1 MVKVGIMVDRVPTY
15 AILADRALL
24 RISGLDA
31 KEFLQGLISNDTRR
45 LAPNQALYAAF
56 LTPQGKYLHDFFLA
70 ERDEIVFLDCEAA
83 RRADLKRRLT
93 LHRLRSKVAVEEA
106 DPALATYAVFGP
118 GALAALGLRH
128 EAGAA
133 VPLGSGIAYA
143 DPRLAGAGG
152 RAILAADEAA
162 GIFAA
167 RGIAAATGKAYDR
180 WRLEL
185 GLPDGSRDIDVDKSV
200 LLECGFEDLRG
211 VDFAKGCYMGQEVT
225 ARTKYR
231 GLVKRRLVPVAID
244 GPAPARGTPLMLGD
258 VEAGEMR
265 SSAGDVGLALIR
277 LERLQEAVSQGRPLT
292 ADGVRLTPRKPDWAT
307 F

>member
-1 MVKVGIMVDRVPTY
+1 MVDHVPTY

-24 RISGLDA
+24 RISGPDA
-31 KEFLQGLISNDTRR
+31 KEFLQGLISNDTRK

-70 ERDEIVFLDCEAA
+70 ERDEILFLDCEAA

-93 LHRLRSKVAVEEA
+93 LYRLRSKVSIEEA
-106 DPALATYAVFGP
+106 DPALAAYAVFGP

-128 EAGAA
+128 EAGVAL
-133 VPLGSGIAYA
+133 PLGSGIAYA
-143 DPRLAGAGG
+143 DPRLAEAGG
-152 RAILAADEAA
+152 RVILAAAEAA
-162 GIFAA
+162 EIFAA
-167 RGIAAATGKAYDR
+167 CGIAAAPGETYDR

-244 GPAPARGTPLMLGD
+244 GPAPARGTPLMLGEA
-258 VEAGEMR
+258 EAGEMR

-292 ADGVRLTPRKPDWAT
+292 TDGVRLTPRKPDWAT